1 MKIDLKIK
9 EFRNLFHE
17 LFFFVSVSV
26 SVSVLRFRSPSPSS
40 VIVRSG
46 SAVGLSAISLL
57 ASFAKDA
64 APIPNA
70 AGAAEQ
76 GGSLL

>member
-1 MKIDLKIK
+1 M
-9 EFRNLFHE
+9 NS
-17 LFFFVSVSV
+17 FFC
-26 SVSVLRFRSPSPSS
+26 LRFRSPSPFPFPFS

-64 APIPNA
+64 ASIPNA

-76 GGSLL
+76 GGGLL

>member
-1 MKIDLKIK
+1 MKIDLKIE
-9 EFRNLFHE
+9 EFRNLFRE
-17 LFFFVSVSV
+17 LFFFC
-26 SVSVLRFRSPSPSS
+26 LRLRSPSPTS

-57 ASFAKDA
+57 APFAKDA

-76 GGSLL
+76 GGACSN